1 METRNYTDNGRKN
14 IMKLREV
21 MMVMNESKNMANGT
35 RVKVIKLV
43 DEDEGST
50 VQIGDVGTIQGV
62 ICYRHGNLVRD
73 KLDNKDFSLATCRDN
88 LNNDGTY
95 DFYEDQLIQID

>member
-35 RVKVIKLV
+35 RVKVI
-43 DEDEGST
+43 S
-50 VQIGDVGTIQGV
+50 
-62 ICYRHGNLVRD
+62 
-73 KLDNKDFSLATCRDN
+73 
-88 LNNDGTY
+88 
-95 DFYEDQLIQID
+95 